1 MPLEFR
7 PFAPFLDEIF
17 ATIGNRSEIIL
28 NCQNSDGP
36 VASLRTLAYALLV
49 RVMGS
54 WRKTVGKGK
63 NMARAMRPKALEV
76 IARQRAEDAMWG
88 IPESPEFSSVQR
100 LMNEFQSHATHEK
113 RWLSSYQEIG
123 KETSDPQIQF
133 LLGLIVA
140 DEERHH
146 ELTNRMISKLKDE
159 MAWSRASGP
168 LRRTGKKGE
177 KRKRLLMSVES
188 FLEAERR
195 GMEEYEQLK
204 TKSQELHRDVFAL
217 LYTTMIHDSHKHI
230 GILEFLRLKLK
241 GSRSPARKRHA

>member
-1 MPLEFR
+1 
-7 PFAPFLDEIF
+7 
-17 ATIGNRSEIIL
+17 
-28 NCQNSDGP
+28 
-36 VASLRTLAYALLV
+36 
-49 RVMGS
+49 
-54 WRKTVGKGK
+54 
-63 NMARAMRPKALEV
+63 MAGAMRPKALEV

-100 LMNEFQSHATHEK
+100 LMNEFQSHATHEE
-113 RWLSSYQEIG
+113 RWLSTYQEIG

-140 DEERHH
+140 DQERHQ
-146 ELTNRMISKLKDE
+146 LTNRMISKLKDE
-159 MAWSRASGP
+159 MAWTRSSGP

-217 LYTTMIHDSHKHI
+217 LYTTM
-230 GILEFLRLKLK
+230 
-241 GSRSPARKRHA
+241 